1 MTAVILMSL
10 AAPLISSVKADS
22 ASWYTSVD
30 GVLDSDYYSLYP
42 YAAKSV
48 DVGFSKYGELI
59 GLPAG
64 ADPDTATQA
73 DWVGLAYDGRDP
85 FCPATV
91 VPMTSW
97 INGWYMDIQYIDPA
111 LSGVKRDRHLFA
123 FAMFGDGFGYGGD
136 WVYAATPGGN
146 PGHGRQTNGVCVTD
160 DLEVLYDG
168 PREYIAISRT
178 HVYDKEGTSTWPVV
192 DLTITIVFDKV
203 NKQVILYKD
212 VKLMLPKMHLWGKLD
227 VQLSNRE
234 EYDLGPATGYSSYAH
249 FYDAFD
255 STPYDEDWHM
265 ANVTLKEAEEYYS
278 GNGSTKIFTVDA
290 GSDIA
295 RDFMKVW
302 IDGVFQDPATYSV
315 NWDTGAITFNVAPAD
330 GAEIEVH
337 YKYELKQD
345 FGMYDVAQ
353 VVSSDYEYVA
363 WTGMWPPVS
372 DYTVDGILRYLDPLV
387 NVEEVDCDSEP
398 KQSPL
403 IIGEWDFLMD
413 HTDIP
418 QFRCVEVKG
427 ISDRNDGSDSN
438 HIVDT
443 EALYQLDMVFNP
455 WDLNDAVHKDTRRWL
470 EWKQAGAGTSL
481 TTKHTPVVVVSDSQW
496 DDYCNFADRVIDY
509 TTGTLLDRSDY
520 DVSYNSATGTA
531 TFSGL
536 TASHKYKILYS
547 TRAEYEKLDIDPIV
561 LFANDTSVDA
571 ETPTASFYDGDY
583 VEFTDPLG
591 MQWAIGLDDLSFT
604 ATALNTTDNFNVTF
618 SRELNGWETNFE
630 VPSIGN
636 PAGNTYSGSWDF
648 QNLTTLTD
656 GANASVAISMA
667 DIHWYVT
674 NPTLQ
679 NLKVWELGFTATLS
693 IHLFYNATGDYMEI
707 TATLDMNDP
716 YPYVSFEVMYSEGQ
730 MGRYEWAIVGRD
742 AKTVDNAGSAMVAEA
757 FDSIKEIQVGIAGT
771 DLYGDEIA
779 TQIPYVMNKF
789 STATFA
795 EATKEDYKDD
805 LLRAALKD
813 DWCTYWPV
821 ASSNMIGTGGPIANL
836 FAYYA
841 NDFTTAVYGLNEF
854 AGTAYANKI
863 TGISCWNRN
872 WYGTGYNVYSSYT
885 DSDIGYAVI
894 ATTKDINGTVIFN
907 VWGHWG
913 RDTYYAAMWL
923 HGDEA
928 RGLAPGIIQLQSAPK
943 GVTSIILE
951 IDYTDPM
958 HPTYTIPE
966 VLGTIS
972 ETLWYH
978 SSTDVTDPYKG
989 GIHDP

>member
-1 MTAVILMSL
+1 MTAVILVSL
-10 AAPLISSVKADS
+10 AAPLISSVKAEDS
-22 ASWYTSVD
+22 DWYTSVE

-42 YAAKSV
+42 YETTSV

-97 INGWYMDIQYIDPA
+97 INGWYIDIQYIDPA
-111 LSGVKRDRHLFA
+111 LSGTKRDRHLWA
-123 FAMFGDGFGYGGD
+123 FAMFGDGFGWGGD
-136 WVYAATPGGN
+136 WVYAETPGSN
-146 PGHGRQTNGVCVTD
+146 PGYGRQTNGVCVTD

-168 PREYIAISRT
+168 PREYIAVSRT
-178 HVYDKEGTSTWPVV
+178 HIYDKEGSSSWHVV
-192 DLTITIVFDKV
+192 DLAITIVFDKV

-212 VKLMLPKMHLWGKLD
+212 VKLMIPKMHLWGKLD

-255 STPYDEDWHM
+255 YTPYDEDWHM
-265 ANVTLKEAEEYYS
+265 ANVTLKETEEYYT
-278 GNGSTKIFTVDA
+278 GDGSTKIFTVDA
-290 GSDIA
+290 GSAIA
-295 RDFMKVW
+295 TDFMKVW
-302 IDGVFQDPATYSV
+302 INGVFQDPATYSV
-315 NWDTGAITFNVAPAD
+315 NWNVGNITFAVAPAS

-337 YKYELKQD
+337 YKYELEQD
-345 FGMYDVAQ
+345 FDMYDVAQ
-353 VVSSDYEYVA
+353 VISSDYEYVA
-363 WTGMWPPVS
+363 WTAMWPPVS

-387 NVEEVDCDSEP
+387 NVEEADCDSEP

-418 QFRCVEVKG
+418 QYRCVEVKG
-427 ISDRNDGSDSN
+427 ISDRHDGSDSN
-438 HIVDT
+438 EIVDT

-455 WDLNDAVHKDTRRWL
+455 WDLNDAVHKGTRRWL
-470 EWKQAGAGTSL
+470 EWKQAGAGTTL
-481 TTKHTPVVVVSDSQW
+481 ITKHTPVIVATDDEW
-496 DDYCNFADRVIDY
+496 DNYCTFADRVIDY
-509 TTGTLLDRSDY
+509 TTGTLLDRGDY
-520 DVSYNSATGTA
+520 DVTYNSATGTA

-547 TRAEYEKLDIDPIV
+547 TYAFLENEDVAGPFEFFVNGTDITGTGDVVSIT
-561 LFANDTSVDA
+561 DT
-571 ETPTASFYDGDY
+571 
-583 VEFTDPLG
+583 EFDTVIDTLG
-591 MQWAIGLDDLSFT
+591 MNWTIGVDNIDLEATLLAEGDENFT
-604 ATALNTTDNFNVTF
+604 ATFTHSLY
-618 SRELNGWETNFE
+618 GWLEGFE
-630 VPSIGN
+630 VFKEGN
-636 PAGNTYSGSWDF
+636 MAIGSWDYDDLAIMEDD
-648 QNLTTLTD
+648 NVAVNVTLL
-656 GANASVAISMA
+656 
-667 DIHWYVT
+667 DIHWFVT

-679 NLKVWELGFTATLS
+679 DLYILYLEHDGDLTVTINYVNVTDGETSESFMEVTATVTL
-693 IHLFYNATGDYMEI
+693 NAY
-707 TATLDMNDP
+707 
-716 YPYVSFEVMYSEGQ
+716 YVEGQ
-730 MGRYEWAIVGRD
+730 MGRYEWAVVGRD
-742 AKTVDNAGSAMVAEA
+742 AKTVDNAGSTMVAEA

-771 DLYGDEIA
+771 DLYGDEMA

-805 LLRAALKD
+805 ILRAALKD

-821 ASSNMIGTGGPIANL
+821 ASSNMIGTGGPVASL

-841 NDFTTAVYGLNEF
+841 NDFTTAFYGLNEF
-854 AGTAYANKI
+854 AGAAYANTI

-894 ATTKDINGTVIFN
+894 TTTMDINGTIIFE

-913 RDTYYAAMWL
+913 RDTYYATMWL

-928 RGLAPGIIQLQSAPK
+928 RGLAPGIVQLQSAPK

-978 SSTDVTDPYKG
+978 SSTDVTSPYKG